1 MAQVEIL
8 IRGGGLDDS
17 WLSEVQPLLQRAQT
31 DIGSV
36 YARVHEIH
44 IHHPDANVN
53 QVIVETTYERDDLAE
68 VSGFVVSPTVSRVL
82 RKSPGGLSRPLRA
95 VVLDPAPVF
104 VADSAMGAVE
114 RGTTFGQ
121 RVESTHQRI
130 GMTSWKR
137 VRYPGNPSSADLDQA
152 ALLIAGWVSELVPPR
167 NGTSDNGALP
177 AAMTP
182 VSEPIV
188 QQAVFALYE
197 LRAALDA
204 HEFTITEAQLR
215 SIRELVDA
223 IETYVYV
230 DEPRTA
236 VLRPMLE
243 SLSAPVTVLSGAHL
257 FATAAGPHAARAIHA
272 ITDVIQ
278 ALG

>member
-1 MAQVEIL
+1 MAQVEFL

-17 WLSEVQPLLQRAQT
+17 WLSEVQPLVQRAQT
-31 DIGSV
+31 DIDSV
-36 YARVHEIH
+36 YTRVHEIH
-44 IHHPDANVN
+44 LPHPEANAKE
-53 QVIVETTYERDDLAE
+53 VIVESTYERDDLAE
-68 VSGFVVSPTVSRVL
+68 VSGFVVSPTVSRAL

-104 VADSAMGAVE
+104 IADSALNPVD
-114 RGTTFGQ
+114 RSTTFGQ
-121 RVESTHQRI
+121 LVESTHERI
-130 GMTSWKR
+130 GMTSWRR
-137 VRYPGNPSSADLDQA
+137 VRYPGNPSSSDLNETAQ
-152 ALLIAGWVSELVPPR
+152 LIAAWVSELVTSR
-167 NGTSDNGALP
+167 RTTGGTRTQAD
-177 AAMTP
+177 AMTP
-182 VSEPIV
+182 VAEPIV

-204 HEFTITEAQLR
+204 GEFSITDAQLR
-215 SIRELVDA
+215 SIRELVNA
-223 IETYVYV
+223 IEAYVYV
-230 DEPRTA
+230 DEPRKA

-278 ALG
+278 SLG